1 MVDFM
6 DFNYQG
12 NQFETIKFRVSH
24 KGLITSKEVVA
35 RELDESDQRTS
46 ELASYLRGRLP
57 SGGACRIDAYGNLF
71 VSGNIELELG
81 FVPHWKKYVYEIENQ
96 KSESLEEMLRRFG
109 YD

>member
-24 KGLITSKEVVA
+24 KGLITSKEVVV
-35 RELDESDQRTS
+35 RELDEADQKTS

-57 SGGACRIDAYGNLF
+57 SGGACRIDTYGNLF

-81 FVPHWKKYVYEIENQ
+81 FVPHWKKYVYQSENQ
-96 KSESLEEMLRRFG
+96 ETESLEEMLRRFG